1 VVVASPAF
9 LIMTKDQKIVFLTEQ
24 VQQQQQFIDDL
35 FSKSKPVADE
45 MNDIKNVFFKIFKF
59 IKLAFQLVM
68 IILSAYDKK
77 PDPIDFFKF

>member
-1 VVVASPAF
+1 VASPSF

>member
-1 VVVASPAF
+1 MVASPAF

>member
-1 VVVASPAF
+1 LVASPAF

>member
-1 VVVASPAF
+1 VASPAF

>member
-1 VVVASPAF
+1 MASPAF
-9 LIMTKDQKIVFLTEQ
+9 LIMTKDQKIVSLTEQ

>member
-1 VVVASPAF
+1 
-9 LIMTKDQKIVFLTEQ
+9 MTKDQKIVFLTEQ

-77 PDPIDFFKF
+77 PDHIDFFKF

>member
-1 VVVASPAF
+1 
-9 LIMTKDQKIVFLTEQ
+9 MTKDQKIVFLTEQ

>member
-1 VVVASPAF
+1 MVVASPAF

>member
-1 VVVASPAF
+1 MASPAF